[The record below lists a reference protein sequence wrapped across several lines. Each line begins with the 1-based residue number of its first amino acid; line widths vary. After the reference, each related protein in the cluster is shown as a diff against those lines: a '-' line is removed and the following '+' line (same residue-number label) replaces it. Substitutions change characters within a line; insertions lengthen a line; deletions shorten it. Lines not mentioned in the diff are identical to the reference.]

1 MKIIKSEIILVLLIF
16 ISFAPI
22 QYSQSG
28 SIIGKV
34 SDASDGSPLWGTNI
48 LLVGTSI
55 GTTTNQEGKYKLIN
69 LPEGESIIV
78 FRYLGYSPDSIKV
91 NVTSGKT
98 LELNVK
104 LHSLAIEGEEVVV
117 SAQLQGQTAAINQ
130 QLNSNTIV
138 NVVSSDKIQELPD
151 ANVAESLG
159 QFAWSSYTKRC
170 RRSN

>member
-1 MKIIKSEIILVLLIF
+1 M
-16 ISFAPI
+16 
-22 QYSQSG
+22 
-28 SIIGKV
+28 
-34 SDASDGSPLWGTNI
+34 SP
-48 LLVGTSI
+48 VV
-55 GTTTNQEGKYKLIN
+55 KL
-69 LPEGESIIV
+69 
-78 FRYLGYSPDSIKV
+78 
-91 NVTSGKT
+91 

-159 QFAWSSYTKRC
+159 RLPGVAIQRDAGEATKVVVRGL
-170 RRSN
+170 SPKFNSVTINGLGVQASDPK